1 MPQKSGKGREISMNI
16 ISSTCT
22 IAMIPKY
29 SYVYTLEGKFN
40 IFSKTK
46 KMFLRE
52 FSEGT

>member
-16 ISSTCT
+16 VSST
-22 IAMIPKY
+22 MMPKY

-46 KMFLRE
+46 KIFLRE